1 MVKSDKGDARMMYGW
16 HQQSWGPG
24 AWILMAVGMI
34 IFWSLIVMAIVL
46 VVRHFGSPSSAAVP
60 TADAAEE
67 LLRARFAGGEIDEDD
82 FSNRLSHLRTGK

>member
-1 MVKSDKGDARMMYGW
+1 MMYGW

-46 VVRHFGSPSSAAVP
+46 LVRHYGSPSSAAAP
-60 TADAAEE
+60 NADAAEE
-67 LLRARFAGGEIDEDD
+67 LLRARFAGGEIDEDE
-82 FSNRLSHLRTGK
+82 FSKRLSHLRKGT